1 MTGLVGDRDIEIE
14 IIGHLT
20 ETLALGTDTERV
32 KEVMGFGSQRLLR
45 KFFQDRHREPT
56 EVKVW
61 IGLTALSVVP
71 IDGGV
76 QEGHLVRIG
85 VLSPRLAV
93 PREDIIVIGL
103 VSEGYDRSAEINHL
117 EDFPIGGDAEVA
129 VVEFVIEIQRR
140 RFLIHHIVDME
151 IVVRELIVLLEIGQG
166 KRNLEHPGEQ
176 DILLKLLRM

>member
-1 MTGLVGDRDIEIE
+1 VTGLVGDRDIEIE

-71 IDGGV
+71 TDGGV

-85 VLSPRLAV
+85 VLPPRFAV
-93 PREDIIVIGL
+93 PREDIVVIGL

-117 EDFPIGGDAEVA
+117 EYFPIGGDAEVA

-166 KRNLEHPGEQ
+166 KGNLEHPGEQ
-176 DILLKLLRM
+176 DILLKIIRM